1 MKASENRTI
10 SSNMR
15 SRPHRSRMATPAT
28 AKACA
33 TIAGQAPH
41 TSTIENVK
49 VMETKIAPDW
59 RSGPRVGN
67 GRTSASTASVQYS
80 GGNWPTLPTADSDL
94 SQAVHVIGSAT
105 TSTPAPY
112 NMAPT
117 AGYRLPRAPRLHIQP
132 TTLRVEP
139 AAIARSSDGRREPVP

>member
-10 SSNMR
+10 SSDMR
-15 SRPHRSRMATPAT
+15 SRPHRSRMATPAM

-33 TIAGQAPH
+33 TIAGHAPH
-41 TSTIENVK
+41 TRTIENVK

-59 RSGPRVGN
+59 RSAPRVGN
-67 GRTSASTASVQYS
+67 GRASATTASTARAQYS
-80 GGNWPTLPTADSDL
+80 AGNWPTLLTADSDL
-94 SQAVHVIGSAT
+94 SQAVHVVGSAT

-117 AGYRLPRAPRLHIQP
+117 AGYRLPEDRDS
-132 TTLRVEP
+132 TFN
-139 AAIARSSDGRREPVP
+139 